1 MAACNPSR
9 GHHFRGFE
17 ICISTVIVY
26 CTSSSNQLIRKIF
39 LSRISYTT
47 GRFLAKTHTNM
58 EPLHEPPP
66 ASYTQYEKLDNKN
79 YYKIIIFS
87 AAALYVAGLLV
98 ASVWFRYAA

>member
-1 MAACNPSR
+1 
-9 GHHFRGFE
+9 
-17 ICISTVIVY
+17 
-26 CTSSSNQLIRKIF
+26 
-39 LSRISYTT
+39 
-47 GRFLAKTHTNM
+47 M

-87 AAALYVAGLLV
+87 EAALYVAGPLV